1 MRQNEIIIGMEA
13 VVKIGSRYAT
23 VTILQKLQSRPKQ
36 RQRYFCQT
44 HDTRRHIIAT
54 AARLRHVFGTAGD
67 AAENARAAA
76 RQRRIGREQRAAE
89 ARPWTMPE
97 GIVVSLATARAVPGL
112 IARVGRLP
120 VMALTEADVAG
131 VDRVVDRLH
140 VLDTAS
146 TVCRAMRG
154 GLERFRWSTIPAT
167 LRRAVMLSALE
178 RHRDN
183 RRQYQRVMG
192 HAPLPSEELVS
203 AAMAGDHQARAAVLA
218 D

>member
-1 MRQNEIIIGMEA
+1 MRQNEITIGMQA
-13 VVKIGSRYAT
+13 TVKIGSRFAT
-23 VTILQKLQSRPKQ
+23 VTILQELPARPNQ
-36 RQRYFCQT
+36 RRRFACQT
-44 HDTRRHIIAT
+44 HDTRRHITAT
-54 AARLRHVFGTAGD
+54 AARLRHVSGTPGD

-76 RQRRIGREQRAAE
+76 RQRRIGRDQRAAE

-97 GIVVSLATARAVPGL
+97 GNVVSLATARPVPGL

-140 VLDTAS
+140 VLDTVS

-154 GLERFRWSTIPAT
+154 GLERFVWSTIPAT
-167 LRRAVMLSALE
+167 LRRAVLLAALE
-178 RHRDN
+178 RHQQN
-183 RRQYQRVMG
+183 RRDYRDVMG

-203 AAMAGDHQARAAVLA
+203 AAMAGDHQARAAVLSE
-218 D
+218 

>member
-1 MRQNEIIIGMEA
+1 MRLNEITIGMQA
-13 VVKIGSRYAT
+13 TVKIGSRFAT
-23 VTILQKLQSRPKQ
+23 VTILQELPARPNQ
-36 RQRYFCQT
+36 RRRFACQT
-44 HDTRRHIIAT
+44 HDTRRHITAT
-54 AARLRHVFGTAGD
+54 AARLRHVFGTPGD

-76 RQRRIGREQRAAE
+76 RQRRIGREQRASE

-97 GIVVSLATARAVPGL
+97 GNVVSLATARPVPGL

-140 VLDTAS
+140 VLDTVP

-154 GLERFRWSTIPAT
+154 GLERFVWSTIPAT
-167 LRRAVMLSALE
+167 LRRAVLLSALE

-218 D
+218 E

>member
-1 MRQNEIIIGMEA
+1 MRQNEITIGMQA
-13 VVKIGSRYAT
+13 TVKIGSRFAT
-23 VTILQKLQSRPKQ
+23 VTILQELPARHNQ
-36 RQRYFCQT
+36 RRRFACQT
-44 HDTRRHIIAT
+44 HDTRRHVTAT
-54 AARLRHVFGTAGD
+54 AARLRHVFGTPGD

-97 GIVVSLATARAVPGL
+97 GNVVSLATARPVPGL

-140 VLDTAS
+140 VLETAS

-154 GLERFRWSTIPAT
+154 GLERFQWQTIPAT
-167 LRRAVMLSALE
+167 LRRAVLLSALE

-192 HAPLPSEELVS
+192 RAPLPSEELVS

-218 D
+218 E